1 METPKTTEFAHIG
14 KSVIIKGELSGS
26 EDLYVDGQVE
36 GSIEL
41 SGNRLIIG
49 PHGQVRAKVNAKGV
63 IVQGKLDGNIL
74 AGERVELTKSAIVVG
89 DIATQRVAIEEGA
102 YFKGKVDIQ
111 REGVKADGAR
121 PVAASAAAGS
131 SSAGSSVMAAKTAI
145 NDGKVVSQRRSDTK
159 LHENFPQFIR
169 QRRAGHCISPGIES
183 ADAPLQQSGPAGQNT
198 RLGRSTLH
206 SRSGL
211 DLSGQHPL
219 LH

>member
-49 PHGQVRAKVNAKGV
+49 PHGQVRARVNAKGV
-63 IVQGKLDGNIL
+63 IVQGKLEGNIQ

-111 REGVKADGAR
+111 RENAKTDGVRPA
-121 PVAASAAAGS
+121 PVASASAAAGS
-131 SSAGSSVMAAKTAI
+131 SSAGGGSVVAVKSGI
-145 NDGKVVSQRRSDTK
+145 HEGK
-159 LHENFPQFIR
+159 
-169 QRRAGHCISPGIES
+169 
-183 ADAPLQQSGPAGQNT
+183 
-198 RLGRSTLH
+198 
-206 SRSGL
+206 
-211 DLSGQHPL
+211 
-219 LH
+219 

>member
-121 PVAASAAAGS
+121 PAAASAAAGS

-145 NDGKVVSQRRSDTK
+145 NDGK
-159 LHENFPQFIR
+159 
-169 QRRAGHCISPGIES
+169 
-183 ADAPLQQSGPAGQNT
+183 
-198 RLGRSTLH
+198 
-206 SRSGL
+206 
-211 DLSGQHPL
+211 
-219 LH
+219 